1 MLIAEIIGN
10 LGHDAVVKQINGKE
24 YTSFDVAHS
33 ERMSNG
39 ERRTVWVSVLRSGN
53 GGQLLQYLKKGARVF
68 VRGELSAKV
77 YTTRD
82 GATNVSLSVMAREVQ
97 ICQTVED
104 GQQQQQHTA
113 QPYRQAAP
121 VQQQQYAPQ
130 PAAVTAQPAAQTLED
145 DGEDLPF

>member
-82 GATNVSLSVMAREVQ
+82 GSANVSLSVMARETQ
-97 ICQTVED
+97 LCQTVDE
-104 GQQQQQHTA
+104 GQQQTA
-113 QPYRQAAP
+113 QPYRQAVS
-121 VQQQQYAPQ
+121 VQQPQYAPQ
-130 PAAVTAQPAAQTLED
+130 PTAMPAQPAARTLED

>member
-82 GATNVSLSVMAREVQ
+82 GSANVSLSVMARETQ
-97 ICQTVED
+97 LCQTVDE
-104 GQQQQQHTA
+104 GQQQQTA
-113 QPYRQAAP
+113 QQPQR
-121 VQQQQYAPQ
+121 APQ
-130 PAAVTAQPAAQTLED
+130 PAAMPAQQAAQALED
-145 DGEDLPF
+145 VGEDLPF

>member
-1 MLIAEIIGN
+1 MLFAEIIGN
-10 LGHDAVVKQINGKE
+10 LGHDAAVKLINGKE

-33 ERMSNG
+33 ERTAGG

-68 VRGELSAKV
+68 VRGELSAKI

-82 GATNVSLSVMAREVQ
+82 GASNVSLSVMAREVQ
-97 ICQTVED
+97 LCQTVED
-104 GQQQQQHTA
+104 GQQQQHTA

-121 VQQQQYAPQ
+121 VQQPQYAPQ
-130 PAAVTAQPAAQTLED
+130 PAAVTAQPAARTLED

>member
-53 GGQLLQYLKKGARVF
+53 GGQLLQHLKKGARVF
-68 VRGELSAKV
+68 VRGELSAKI

-82 GATNVSLSVMAREVQ
+82 GASNVSLSVMARETQ
-97 ICQTVED
+97 LCQTVDD
-104 GQQQQQHTA
+104 GQQQQRAA

-121 VQQQQYAPQ
+121 VQQPQYAPQ
-130 PAAVTAQPAAQTLED
+130 PTAVTAQPAVQTLED
-145 DGEDLPF
+145 DGEGLPF

>member
-1 MLIAEIIGN
+1 MLFAEIIGN
-10 LGHDAVVKQINGKE
+10 LGHDAVVKLINGKE

-53 GGQLLQYLKKGARVF
+53 GGQLLQYLKRGARVF

-82 GATNVSLSVMAREVQ
+82 GAANVSLSVMAREVQ
-97 ICQTVED
+97 LCQTVDD
-104 GQQQQQHTA
+104 GQQHQTNQQ
-113 QPYRQAAP
+113 YRPAAP
-121 VQQQQYAPQ
+121 VQQPQYAPQ
-130 PAAVTAQPAAQTLED
+130 PATMPVQPAPQALED

>member
-10 LGHDAVVKQINGKE
+10 LGHDAVVKLINGKE
-24 YTSFDVAHS
+24 YTSFDMAHS

-82 GATNVSLSVMAREVQ
+82 GSANVSLSVMARETQ
-97 ICQTVED
+97 LCQTVDD
-104 GQQQQQHTA
+104 GQQQQTA
-113 QPYRQAAP
+113 QPYRQTAP
-121 VQQQQYAPQ
+121 VQQPQYAPQ
-130 PAAVTAQPAAQTLED
+130 PAAVTTQPAAQTLED